1 MPIAVDMKNIAEGIE
16 VSYGERM
23 SWLANTTKNTH
34 QMMSRIRND
43 HKAMAKD
50 LGVFLDGSESTRMAE
65 FRGMLSSIQTRQ
77 KEREEE
83 VERIL
88 NKFAQEI
95 KEMAVQLKEF
105 LSHSE
110 GKRLEEFKSMLSAIK
125 SRQSAGEEE
134 IAGLLSEY
142 QKDIREARTHWQNL
156 AKIMASKR
164 TGQRVPITEV
174 PKEAE
179 VPKRV
184 EEAAEEAFE
193 EGDLKARVLRVIEGN
208 PQGISLRQ
216 IGERLNI
223 AYVRL
228 GSPVNQLIE
237 EGRVV
242 KRDSIY
248 LPA

>member
-1 MPIAVDMKNIAEGIE
+1 DKNESTRIAEFKETLADIQSRQRAREGE
-16 VSYGERM
+16 VAEMIKKFENELEEMASE
-23 SWLANTTKNTH
+23 L
-34 QMMSRIRND
+34 
-43 HKAMAKD
+43 KA
-50 LGVFLDGSESTRMAE
+50 LLSQSEST
-65 FRGMLSSIQTRQ
+65 
-77 KEREEE
+77 
-83 VERIL
+83 
-88 NKFAQEI
+88 
-95 KEMAVQLKEF
+95 
-105 LSHSE
+105 
-110 GKRLEEFKSMLSAIK
+110 RLEEFKSMLADIK
-125 SRQSAGEEE
+125 SKQRVREEE
-134 IAGLLSEY
+134 VAELLTAF
-142 QKDIREARTHWQNL
+142 QKDITEARTHWQNL

-164 TGQRVPITEV
+164 TGKQVPITEV

-179 VPKRV
+179 VPRPV

-193 EGDLKARVLRVIEGN
+193 EGDLKARALRIIEDN

-223 AYVRL
+223 AYIRL

>member
-95 KEMAVQLKEF
+95 KEMAAQLKEF

-125 SRQSAGEEE
+125 SRQSAREEE

-179 VPKRV
+179 VPTRV

-248 LPA
+248 LAA